1 MLTFMISLTKHLGGD
16 TAARACAAACGLGS
30 AEVTLL
36 RRAFG
41 LCLSLRIQLSGDC
54 RSPNFR

>member
-1 MLTFMISLTKHLGGD
+1 MISLTKHLGGD